1 VGILFPGTK
10 KVMNA
15 REIED
20 YFESLNRAS
29 LVKLFTLLW
38 RHRQQ
43 SLITLQR
50 GPRFPVFLGFRDEW
64 DL

>member
-1 VGILFPGTK
+1 
-10 KVMNA
+10 MNA

-20 YFESLNRAS
+20 YVESLNRAS

-38 RHRQQ
+38 LHRQQ
-43 SLITLQR
+43 SLIPLQR
-50 GPRFPVFLGFRDEW
+50 GPRFPVFHGFRDEW